1 MEKFFTILG
10 MADDGLAYFLDR
22 HGRILSTRLASLSQ
36 NKLLMLA
43 PLTLWETHSN
53 EVTRHGEISR
63 KGWMNIMDEIIQIAG
78 SKDFDLDNIRG
89 RGAWRESDGS
99 ICYHDGINTSG
110 VKNSDKLY
118 IKKRQIDI
126 GLSNTHATREDC
138 QLIGKIVSSLN
149 FETKLDVV
157 RCLSWSILS
166 PFSGALPWRPALLV
180 TGESGSGKT
189 TIVDYV
195 IKPLASPYV
204 FNGGDTSVSYIRNKL
219 NKDSCAVVVEEL
231 EADTQKKR
239 TNREEIFSMIRQ
251 STSDDAPISGKATR
265 DGGIIE
271 YTMKNMFCAVAVS
284 PEIEAIADEN
294 RIFRINIKPKQNSSV
309 KWSELQDALINNLT
323 PEKCASIRALTW
335 SKLNLIL
342 DSAKILCSIIQDITK
357 RDTRSSYADGLLLS
371 AYFLIWK
378 NQDSIDENEASEIIK
393 EMFST
398 QEKTEKRDETD
409 ELLQRILAQS
419 VYLSEQKRKMSIY
432 EILNNIKLDIGT
444 DSDLKEFKRTAGLHG
459 IKVFKNGDIA
469 IQIYNHEISMI
480 IDRQRGYDKILRR
493 HKKFIEAKNCDLFG
507 LGTHKCLIISGLLE
521 QSGEQKEI
529 ETPSDPDFDWNMEI

>member
-1 MEKFFTILG
+1 MALPFTILG
-10 MADDGLAYFLDR
+10 LADDGNAYFLDR
-22 HGRILSTRLASLSQ
+22 HGRILSLRLDSLSQ

-43 PLTLWETHSN
+43 PLPFWETHS
-53 EVTRHGEISR
+53 GDSIR
-63 KGWMNIMDEIIQIAG
+63 KGGIARESWMKIFDEIIEIAG

-89 RGAWRESDGS
+89 RGAWRESNG
-99 ICYHDGINTSG
+99 ICYHDGITTTGIKNT
-110 VKNSDKLY
+110 DKLY

-126 GLSNTHATREDC
+126 GINNNPATKEDC
-138 QLIGKIVSSLN
+138 QLIGKIVSILN
-149 FETKLDVV
+149 FDTKLDVI

-195 IKPLASPYV
+195 IKPLANPYV

-231 EADTQKKR
+231 EADTNKKR
-239 TNREEIFSMIRQ
+239 QNREEIFSMIRQ

-294 RIFRINIKPKQNSSV
+294 RIFRINIKPKQSQI
-309 KWSELQDALINNLT
+309 KWTDLQDALINNLT

-335 SKLNLIL
+335 SKLPKIL
-342 DSAKILCSIIQDITK
+342 EGAKILSSIIQEITK
-357 RDTRSSYADGLLLS
+357 KDTRSSYADGLLLS

-378 NQDSIDENEASEIIK
+378 NQDTIDETEAQQIISEI
-393 EMFST
+393 FST
-398 QEKTEKRDETD
+398 QEKAEKRDETE
-409 ELLQRILAQS
+409 ELLQRILAEPI
-419 VYLSEQKRKMSIY
+419 YLSEQKRTMSLI
-432 EILNNIKLDIGT
+432 EILNNIKLDIAG
-444 DSDLKEFKRTAGLHG
+444 DSDLKEYKRTAGIYG
-459 IKVFKNGDIA
+459 ITVMKNGDVGF
-469 IQIYNHEISMI
+469 QIYNHKISAI

-493 HKKFIEAKNCDLFG
+493 HKKFIEAKNCNIFG
-507 LGTHKCLIISGLLE
+507 VGTHKCLIISGLLDNE
-521 QSGEQKEI
+521 EEKKNVDTEN
-529 ETPSDPDFDWNMEI
+529 FDWDMPI